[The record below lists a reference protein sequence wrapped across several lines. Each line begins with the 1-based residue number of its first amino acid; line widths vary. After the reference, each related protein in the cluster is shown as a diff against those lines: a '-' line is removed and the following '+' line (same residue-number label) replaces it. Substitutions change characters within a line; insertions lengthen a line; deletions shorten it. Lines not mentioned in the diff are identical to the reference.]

1 MDTNSASAREAL
13 GRNSGFL
20 REWVHSAPEV
30 NSRPALLLE
39 WPRSSSTTA
48 VACFST
54 RFAGFDVP
62 RAVFRTIAFTQNGE
76 GYTVDASADF
86 FFVENSGHRF
96 YEHLVSAD
104 FPSCPKF
111 ARVEFFGA
119 LDDEEFFI
127 VEGSGVAGSP
137 GV

>member
-1 MDTNSASAREAL
+1 MEIRT
-13 GRNSGFL
+13 
-20 REWVHSAPEV
+20 V
-30 NSRPALLLE
+30 
-39 WPRSSSTTA
+39 
-48 VACFST
+48 FS
-54 RFAGFDVP
+54 
-62 RAVFRTIAFTQNGE
+62 
-76 GYTVDASADF
+76 
-86 FFVENSGHRF
+86 
-96 YEHLVSAD
+96 YEPLVSAD